1 MDPFASSPADPTSV
15 PPPPLSDRA
24 RIRGAYRDYLLRHG
38 APPATVFAL
47 AETLGITESAFYEHY
62 ATFEAID
69 RDIFRELFDQA
80 RQRAEATPE
89 YAAYSVREKLLAFY
103 YTLIEGLRDERSYI
117 QLKRQQRPFFNRP
130 TPVYLQDAKLR
141 FEQYADELLI
151 EARMS
156 KEVVRRAFL
165 SDRYAAGFWYQLL
178 FLLDFWL
185 KDSSPSFERTDEAIE
200 KAVTLSFDLIGRNPL
215 DSAVEF
221 ARFLWQR

>member
-1 MDPFASSPADPTSV
+1 MEPYPSPAADA
-15 PPPPLSDRA
+15 PPVAAPLSDRA
-24 RIRGAYRDYLLRHG
+24 RIRAAYRAYLLRHG
-38 APPATVFAL
+38 AAPATVFAL
-47 AETLGITESAFYEHY
+47 AEELGMPESAFYEY
-62 ATFEAID
+62 YPTFEAID
-69 RDIFRELFDQA
+69 RDLFREFIEQA
-80 RQRAEATPE
+80 RRRAEATPE
-89 YAAYSVREKLLAFY
+89 YAAYAVREKLLAFY
-103 YTLIEGLRDERSYI
+103 YTLIEDLRGERSYV
-117 QLKRQQRPFFNRP
+117 QLKQRQRPFFNRP
-130 TPVYLQDAKLR
+130 TPTYLQDAKTA

-156 KEVVRRAFL
+156 KEVARRAFL

-185 KDSSPSFERTDEAIE
+185 KDSSPNFERTDEAIE

>member
-1 MDPFASSPADPTSV
+1 MEPHVPPAPDFTTA

-24 RIRGAYRDYLLRHG
+24 RIRAAYRDHLLRHG
-38 APPATVFAL
+38 APPPTVFAL
-47 AETLGITESAFYEHY
+47 AETVGLSESVFYEHY
-62 ATFEAID
+62 PTFEAVD
-69 RDIFRELFDQA
+69 RDIFREFIEQA
-80 RQRAEATPE
+80 RRRAEATPE
-89 YAAYSVREKLLAFY
+89 YAAYAVREKLLAFY
-103 YTLIEGLRDERSYI
+103 YTLIEGLRAERSYV
-117 QLKRQQRPFFNRP
+117 QLKQRQRPFFNRSTP
-130 TPVYLQDAKLR
+130 TYLQDAKSS

-156 KEVVRRAFL
+156 KEVARRAFFN
-165 SDRYAAGFWYQLL
+165 DRYAAGFWYQLL

-221 ARFLWQR
+221 AKFLWRR